1 MKNPKYLDFGKKTR
15 KKSTS
20 SRSTLVNAVVEGEFS
35 EYDAVFRTD
44 KCTRLYER
52 VVARASEQYGT
63 YEKFIATP
71 KKHKTGFVWRVLNE
85 TLDSTK

>member
-1 MKNPKYLDFGKKTR
+1 MEKKPK

-20 SRSTLVNAVVEGEFS
+20 SRSNLVNAVAEGEFS

-44 KCTRLYER
+44 ECTKLYDR
-52 VVARASEQYGT
+52 VAARALERYGT
-63 YEKFIATP
+63 YEKFLSTS

-85 TLDSTK
+85 TSDST